1 MLDEFGNTLWSLS
14 RRRYR
19 MIQHY
24 FKKTLGNNWGT
35 ICHQFSFH
43 EWRPFRTVCHCDKGG
58 IWLSTTLT
66 SGNRYPVWLNC
77 IIHIDFQSGPFQSL
91 LMQLWWLLV
100 KLFLLLSISLYF
112 LLFSGIN
119 HSFIRD
125 LLTSRESPFH
135 YKFVYSFACPLSCQ
149 QQSTTRENIHNLE
162 KFLIKG
168 NVTCI
173 QYPFSW

>member
-1 MLDEFGNTLWSLS
+1 MPSLS
-14 RRRYR
+14 LSTGFPQSTY
-19 MIQHY
+19 IGFPLQLWNAGWIWKTLCGLY
-24 FKKTLGNNWGT
+24 QEEGTEWYNTTSKKKLGNNRGT

-100 KLFLLLSISLYF
+100 ELFLHLGISLYF
-112 LLFSGIN
+112 LLFSGIK
-119 HSFIRD
+119 HSLIGD
-125 LLTSRESPFH
+125 LSTSRESPFH
-135 YKFVYSFACPLSCQ
+135 YKFVYSFACP
-149 QQSTTRENIHNLE
+149 
-162 KFLIKG
+162 
-168 NVTCI
+168 
-173 QYPFSW
+173 